1 MSPWRSLPLART
13 PNALF
18 SPKRCPKSNLPWAR
32 LLPNRA
38 KPILRLPS
46 SAAFLVSM
54 LTEPDTAPSGYA
66 VYGGGRAFNQ
76 LCETDLHAR
85 RALRAIHSC
94 QAVYA
99 ELARIKLITTEIQ
112 TGQRVAFAAKL
123 SNGSVFFGYG
133 IH

>member
-1 MSPWRSLPLART
+1 MGAVVAEPV
-13 PNALF
+13 
-18 SPKRCPKSNLPWAR
+18 
-32 LLPNRA
+32 NRFA
-38 KPILRLPS
+38 V
-46 SAAFLVSM
+46 AFVGGFLVSM

-76 LCETDLHAR
+76 LCEADLHAR

-123 SNGSVFFGYG
+123 SNGSVFLATASTKVRASVLLKACSS
-133 IH
+133 

>member
-1 MSPWRSLPLART
+1 MLCFRRSVALSRT
-13 PNALF
+13 YLGRGCCRTGKTDFAVAF
-18 SPKRCPKSNLPWAR
+18 VSG
-32 LLPNRA
+32 
-38 KPILRLPS
+38 
-46 SAAFLVSM
+46 FLVSM

-76 LCETDLHAR
+76 LCEADLHAR